1 MGKFPDIRV
10 QPAECV
16 YGRCVQVPSVLE
28 AVEFAGIVKTKRDA
42 LLKEIGPLF
51 NIQNFNEL
59 VRNTWIAS
67 KHMMVVFYFHFFDY
81 FIANY

>member
-16 YGRCVQVPSVLE
+16 YGRCDQVPSVLE

-42 LLKEIGPLF
+42 LLKEIGPCRERLKIIIIF
-51 NIQNFNEL
+51 NQLYLIN
-59 VRNTWIAS
+59 
-67 KHMMVVFYFHFFDY
+67 
-81 FIANY
+81 

>member
-16 YGRCVQVPSVLE
+16 YGRCDQVPSVLE

-67 KHMMVVFYFHFFDY
+67 KHMMVVF
-81 FIANY
+81 